1 METINQGTGMPLADE
16 RCKPCRT
23 GERKLPA
30 ADAVALLGELDDW
43 IYYPDRI
50 EKRWEFKGYKRALTL
65 VASIAEIAHQ
75 QDHHP
80 EIRFG
85 WGYVE
90 VVLNTH
96 SVGGLSRNDFIVA
109 AQIDAVA

>member
-1 METINQGTGMPLADE
+1 MHLAE
-16 RCKPCRT
+16 EQCQPCRK
-23 GERKLPA
+23 GEGKLTSGEA
-30 ADAVALLGELDDW
+30 MVLMGELEDW
-43 IYYPDRI
+43 TFYPDRI
-50 EKRWEFKGYKRALTL
+50 EKRWQFKGYKRALEL
-65 VASIAEIAHQ
+65 VATVAAIAHA

-85 WGYVE
+85 WGYFE

-109 AQIDAVA
+109 AKIDAGTAA

>member
-1 METINQGTGMPLADE
+1 MTLAKE
-16 RCKPCRT
+16 KCKPCRK
-23 GERKLPA
+23 GEGKLTSGEA
-30 ADAVALLGELDDW
+30 MLLMGELEDW
-43 IYYPDRI
+43 IFYPDRI
-50 EKRWEFKGYKRALTL
+50 EKRWEFKNFKKPLAL
-65 VASIAEIAHQ
+65 VATIAEIADK

-109 AQIDAVA
+109 AKIDAGA

>member
-1 METINQGTGMPLADE
+1 MTLSSEKCQ
-16 RCKPCRT
+16 PCRK
-23 GERKLPA
+23 GEGKLSSSEA
-30 ADAVALLGELDDW
+30 MVLMGELEDW
-43 IYYPDRI
+43 IFYPDRI
-50 EKRWEFKGYKRALTL
+50 EKRWEFKGYKRALAL
-65 VASIAEIAHQ
+65 VATIAEIAHQ

-85 WGYVE
+85 WGFVE

-109 AQIDAVA
+109 ARIDAVA